1 LGRLSRRNKKF
12 SNNKILHFDSQVT
25 DITQLNPNLS
35 LAKCKIAYVGQN
47 RNGSYITQE
56 CMDDMATQIAYSA
69 VVGEWK
75 ENNDNF
81 GDHGGKIEITNDGMQ
96 YIDTTSAYG
105 CVTNEPTWYE
115 DVIELDGN
123 THTYLCCNL
132 ILFTGK
138 FPELQKI
145 IENGSWQSMEI
156 NCLDIQQKDGLLYIQ
171 KAEFMALCILGKD
184 IANPDNNV
192 EPCFENSTIEVVKG
206 QFAFMKNEFKKEFS
220 QMLFEIKESLTNDTK
235 EVIVEQTK
243 KEDKSMK
250 KKDIATKY
258 NLTCE
263 TLESEISRVLALQ
276 TYSCT
281 DWDGSLYN
289 CTQYYLIDYDMSLAY
304 VYDSEQDIYVQIPY
318 AQVGDD
324 IVMDYTATAR
334 IKFAPVLWS
343 GITPTDEDSVAT
355 SDDDDTDMSCFAKGM
370 ISDLKTKYMSIVEAK
385 VLEAVTTKET
395 ELNAAFAITLE
406 ATKVEFAEKEEAFNK
421 SAENIESVEAPVE
434 IPVEA
439 PIEVV
444 PVEATFVESD
454 NVELDTKNDA
464 IIALNERFTAL
475 ESTLKDKE
483 SVIAEKDALIE
494 ALKSDNEKFNSKER
508 QEKVEA
514 IFSKF
519 SKVLSKEE
527 IDDFRKKESTFAKI
541 EEFAKELK
549 AFCADKLVETFKN
562 ETAKV
567 SRMGLIGNE
576 ANEDVESKNESTLWE
591 RLDNKLKTNK

>member
-1 LGRLSRRNKKF
+1 MLELINLPIHKFTITEDDDRFLRLELWLCTVGENLNKSYIDKNAYEYAKSSIEYIPMCGLLSQDKKEFLGHEELEKPFGCILDLNNNNYRYEIDIKNGLEYVVVDAIVFKQYCEDEVKVIL
-12 SNNKILHFDSQVT
+12 SNNG
-25 DITQLNPNLS
+25 
-35 LAKCKIAYVGQN
+35 KCNI
-47 RNGSYITQE
+47 S
-56 CMDDMATQIAYSA
+56 
-69 VVGEWK
+69 
-75 ENNDNF
+75 
-81 GDHGGKIEITNDGMQ
+81 IEIEVEDGFLDAETKV
-96 YIDTTSAYG
+96 YH
-105 CVTNEPTWYE
+105 
-115 DVIELDGN
+115 IEKFK
-123 THTYLCCNL
+123 YLCTTAIGEDPGMKDAHL
-132 ILFTGK
+132 QVQYTKTIDYIK
-138 FPELQKI
+138 EELQQYFSSHEKKNEI
-145 IENGSWQSMEI
+145 IENPKISTENFSEDINKQSKEEEETSMNKKEIAIKYSLTAIDLYNVLCNALSAQTYISDWCGQSMECPRYSI
-156 NCLDIQQKDGLLYIQ
+156 DDFDDTYVYADDNELGIDVEIPYVMNGDNPELD
-171 KAEFMALCILGKD
+171 F
-184 IANPDNNV
+184 DNV
-192 EPCFENSTIEVVKG
+192 
-206 QFAFMKNEFKKEFS
+206 
-220 QMLFEIKESLTNDTK
+220 
-235 EVIVEQTK
+235 
-243 KEDKSMK
+243 
-250 KKDIATKY
+250 
-258 NLTCE
+258 
-263 TLESEISRVLALQ
+263 SRVKYVPQ
-276 TYSCT
+276 PWDNGT
-281 DWDGSLYN
+281 DAVDGA
-289 CTQYYLIDYDMSLAY
+289 IADD
-304 VYDSEQDIYVQIPY
+304 DS
-318 AQVGDD
+318 
-324 IVMDYTATAR
+324 
-334 IKFAPVLWS
+334 
-343 GITPTDEDSVAT
+343 DST
-355 SDDDDTDMSCFAKGM
+355 SDFSKINKENTEKF
-370 ISDLKTKYMSIVEAK
+370 ISKIVEAK

-421 SAENIESVEAPVE
+421 SAENIESVEAKIE

-494 ALKSDNEKFNSKER
+494 ALKSDNEEFNSKER

-576 ANEDVESKNESTLWE
+576 ANEDIESKNEPSTLWE